1 MQHTAAGGMQ
11 RSERRCIKVGRSATA
26 HRSSREHRA
35 FCRLS
40 PKAKEDVRSASPG
53 REEGRVVM
61 QSLAKPVDRSL
72 QEQQGAAVDP
82 PGGRVGAED
91 ATGDG
96 EAGISGSEGSA
107 PENWRWL
114 AWESDD
120 EEAWRR
126 PCTHGKHGRG

>member
-1 MQHTAAGGMQ
+1 MPHGGWRCRSVVQGTTARKLPRELRTFGWL
-11 RSERRCIKVGRSATA
+11 
-26 HRSSREHRA
+26 SSQT
-35 FCRLS
+35 
-40 PKAKEDVRSASPG
+40 KEDVRNASPG
-53 REEGRVVM
+53 REESGVVM